1 MQVNP
6 LTTLAGAALLSVT
19 VGLTAAGPAQAQILD
34 QVRARGELRCGVN
47 GQLPGFSTVDSEGNH
62 SGFDV
67 DLCRAVS
74 AAVFGDPDKVEYI
87 TLTSANRQSALQG
100 GVIELLSR
108 NTTYTLTR
116 DREWG
121 ATYGPTTYFDGQGF
135 MVPKSSGVTSLE
147 ELDGATVCILA
158 GTTTE
163 LNLADV
169 FRARGLAF
177 EAVVFDTD
185 DASFTAYDEGRCD
198 TNTSDQSTLIS
209 RRSTLENP
217 DEHIILGEIISK
229 EPLGPVVP
237 QGDEQ
242 WSDIMDWSVYAL
254 LYAEEA
260 GITSANVDDLIANST
275 DPNIRRF
282 LGVEGNLGEILGVD
296 ADFAVDIIKGV
307 GNYAEMFERHLT
319 PLGLTERGLNAAYTD
334 GGLLYAPPFR

>member
-6 LTTLAGAALLSVT
+6 LTTLAGAALLSVA
-19 VGLTAAGPAQAQILD
+19 VGLTAGTAQAQILD

-47 GQLPGFSTVDSEGNH
+47 GQLPGFSSVDSEGNH
-62 SGFDV
+62 FGFDV
-67 DLCRAVS
+67 DICRAVS
-74 AAVFGDPDKVEYI
+74 AAVSGDPDKVEYV

-100 GVIELLSR
+100 GVIDLLSR

-121 ATYGPTTYFDGQGF
+121 ATYGPTTYYDGQGF
-135 MVPKSSGVTSLE
+135 MVPKSLGVTSVD
-147 ELDGATVCILA
+147 ELDGATVCIIA

-185 DASFTAYDEGRCD
+185 DASYTAYDEGRCD

-209 RRSTLENP
+209 RRSTLANP
-217 DEHIILGEIISK
+217 DEHVILSEIISK
-229 EPLGPVVP
+229 EPLGPSVP

-242 WSDIMDWSVYAL
+242 WADIMDWSVYAL
-254 LYAEEA
+254 FYAEEA
-260 GITSANVDDLIANST
+260 GITSENVDDFIANSE

-296 ADFAVDIIKGV
+296 ADFAVSIIKGV
-307 GNYAEMFERHLT
+307 GNYAEIFERHLA